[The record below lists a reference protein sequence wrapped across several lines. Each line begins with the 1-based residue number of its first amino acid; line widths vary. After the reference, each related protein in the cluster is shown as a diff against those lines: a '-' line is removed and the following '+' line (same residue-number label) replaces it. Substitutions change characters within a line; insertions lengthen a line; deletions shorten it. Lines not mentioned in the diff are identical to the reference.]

1 MAQHRQA
8 GTFVEPGPGR
18 AAEPGPTAWIGW
30 VYFAGVIMLIV
41 GCFNA
46 IAGLVALFH
55 DEYYLVTSNGL
66 LVEADYTAW
75 GWTLLIYGA
84 VVALTGI
91 GVLFGQTW
99 ARVIGVIL
107 AAVNALLNLGFLAA
121 YPIWSLLIIAL
132 DVVVIYA
139 LVVHG
144 REAHR

>member
-1 MAQHRQA
+1 MAQHRHA
-8 GTFVEPGPGR
+8 GSFAESGPER
-18 AAEPGPTAWIGW
+18 AADSGPTAWIGW
-30 VYFAGVIMLIV
+30 VYFAGVILLIV

-55 DEYYLVTSNGL
+55 DDYYLVTSNGL
-66 LVEADYTAW
+66 LVSADYKAW
-75 GWTLLIYGA
+75 GWTLLIYG
-84 VVALTGI
+84 VVQALAGI
-91 GVLFGQTW
+91 GVLSGQTW

-121 YPIWSLLIIAL
+121 YPIWSILIIAL